1 MLVRS
6 LLLCL
11 LLSTVAC
18 SKTSTPPPPAPSIPS
33 AAITAQ
39 PAVEAAVATPAPTAA
54 TSPTPA
60 TAVAAL
66 QDSDYQ
72 VIADGKPYR
81 AAAGGIEVVEF
92 FNYICPACN
101 SFDPMLQAWK
111 AKLPADVRLV
121 YVPADF
127 REDFAIYA
135 RAYYAADLLGIAEKT
150 HEAVYEA
157 IHETHTLPGEG
168 RLPDTAVIAAFYGQ
182 HGVTSAA
189 FLDAMNSFAVNTRM
203 SQGRQYEMASQ
214 LNSTPSLL
222 INGRY
227 MVKGNSFEDKL
238 RIAGQLIERERQKGT
253 ASK

>member
-11 LLSTVAC
+11 LLSTAAC
-18 SKTSTPPPPAPSIPS
+18 SKAAPPAPS
-33 AAITAQ
+33 AA
-39 PAVEAAVATPAPTAA
+39 PAV
-54 TSPTPA
+54 
-60 TAVAAL
+60 AVAAATPTPVAAPTTPAASPAAPAL
-66 QDSDYQ
+66 QASDYQ
-72 VIADGKPYR
+72 VIADGKPYS

-101 SFDPMLQAWK
+101 DFNPLLQAWK
-111 AKLPADVRLV
+111 AKLPADVHLV

-127 REDFAIYA
+127 REDFAVYA

-150 HEAVYEA
+150 HEAVYQA

-168 RLPDTAVIAAFYGQ
+168 RLPDTAVISAFYAQ
-182 HGVTSAA
+182 HGVTAAA

-203 SQGRQYEMASQ
+203 NQGHQYEVQSQ
-214 LNSTPSLL
+214 LSSTPSLL

-227 MVKGNSFEDKL
+227 MAKGNTFEDKL
-238 RIAGQLIERERQKGT
+238 RIAGQLIERERAK
-253 ASK
+253 K